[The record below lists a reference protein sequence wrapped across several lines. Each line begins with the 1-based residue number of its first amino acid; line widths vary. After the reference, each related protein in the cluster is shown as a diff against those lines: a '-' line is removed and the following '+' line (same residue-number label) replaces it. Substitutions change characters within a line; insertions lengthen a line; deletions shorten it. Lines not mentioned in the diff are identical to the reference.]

1 MSENTNPQEPRQP
14 RNLFEQILF
23 GVQVTNDNIVT
34 LHGRVDAF
42 EAKINAIYDA
52 LYPTSEPNASGADEK
67 IETVGGNFMNCNKIQ
82 AAVITPVLAA
92 GSVASPYFYEVNITQ
107 RLCYPTCADNTPVFN
122 PQFSLKSLSQVGTG
136 RYVAT
141 VHVEGIISYVPCNGG
156 CGCTKQQ
163 PLSQDFT
170 IPIQS
175 ASTPTVTIEQ
185 GAAMNAV
192 AASACQPCSRTF
204 VSETPITVTVATAAT
219 PTA

>member
-1 MSENTNPQEPRQP
+1 MS
-14 RNLFEQILF
+14 
-23 GVQVTNDNIVT
+23 
-34 LHGRVDAF
+34 
-42 EAKINAIYDA
+42 
-52 LYPTSEPNASGADEK
+52 
-67 IETVGGNFMNCNKIQ
+67 CNKIQ

-163 PLSQDFT
+163 P
-170 IPIQS
+170 
-175 ASTPTVTIEQ
+175 TVTIEQ

>member
-34 LHGRVDAF
+34 LHGRVDA
-42 EAKINAIYDA
+42 
-52 LYPTSEPNASGADEK
+52 
-67 IETVGGNFMNCNKIQ
+67 
-82 AAVITPVLAA
+82 
-92 GSVASPYFYEVNITQ
+92 
-107 RLCYPTCADNTPVFN
+107 
-122 PQFSLKSLSQVGTG
+122 LKSLSQVGTG

>member
-1 MSENTNPQEPRQP
+1 MS
-14 RNLFEQILF
+14 
-23 GVQVTNDNIVT
+23 
-34 LHGRVDAF
+34 
-42 EAKINAIYDA
+42 
-52 LYPTSEPNASGADEK
+52 
-67 IETVGGNFMNCNKIQ
+67 CNKIQ

-163 PLSQDFT
+163 PLSQVGIDT
-170 IPIQS
+170 HRNHRAGSRDERRGGISLP
-175 ASTPTVTIEQ
+175 
-185 GAAMNAV
+185 AV
-192 AASACQPCSRTF
+192 QPDIRIGDADHRNGGNGRNPNS
-204 VSETPITVTVATAAT
+204 VAVCCG
-219 PTA
+219 